1 LKSLTK
7 VFLILVMISL
17 VGFTVIKNDND
28 DINNNNE
35 SVVSENTAPV
45 NDEVNILNTSII
57 NYEDKGEMTASWY
70 GPKFH
75 GKLTANGEIY
85 DQMAYTAA
93 SKELKFGT
101 LLKLTNPRNDKS
113 VIVRI
118 NDRGPY
124 VRGRQLDLSK
134 GAAISLGMIGRGVA
148 KLKVEEI
155 SLKGVNFPVVTLN

>member
-1 LKSLTK
+1 MKSLTK
-7 VFLILVMISL
+7 VFLVLVMISL
-17 VGFTVIKNDND
+17 VGFTVIENDGVK
-28 DINNNNE
+28 NNNE
-35 SVVSENTAPV
+35 TMTNENTTPV

-57 NYEDKGEMTASWY
+57 KYIDKGEMTASWY
-70 GPKFH
+70 GPRFH

-85 DQMAYTAA
+85 DQMAFTAA
-93 SKELKFGT
+93 SKVLKFGT
-101 LLKLTNPRNDKS
+101 LLKLTNPRNNKS

-134 GAAISLGMIGRGVA
+134 GAAISLGMMGRGVA

-155 SLKGVNFPVVTLN
+155 SLKGVNFPVITLN

>member
-1 LKSLTK
+1 
-7 VFLILVMISL
+7 MISL
-17 VGFTVIKNDND
+17 VGFTVIENDGVK
-28 DINNNNE
+28 NNNE
-35 SVVSENTAPV
+35 TMTNENTTPV

-57 NYEDKGEMTASWY
+57 KYIDKGEMTASWY
-70 GPKFH
+70 GPRFH

-85 DQMAYTAA
+85 DQMAFTAA
-93 SKELKFGT
+93 SKVLKFGT
-101 LLKLTNPRNDKS
+101 LLKLTNPRNNKS

-134 GAAISLGMIGRGVA
+134 GAAISLGMMGRGVA

-155 SLKGVNFPVVTLN
+155 SLKGVNFPVITLN